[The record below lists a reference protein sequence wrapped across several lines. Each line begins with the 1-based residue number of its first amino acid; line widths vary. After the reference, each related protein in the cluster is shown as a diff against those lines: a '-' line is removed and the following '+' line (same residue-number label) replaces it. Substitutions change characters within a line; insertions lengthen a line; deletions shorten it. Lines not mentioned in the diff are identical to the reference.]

1 MIVMKIIKILCLCG
15 LFATGSLFANIP
27 GGGNGAGA
35 NVTITTNTS
44 ANTITM
50 ANGIVTAVIN
60 YNTSQILQL
69 TYLGHQITAGGT
81 SGTSAFYWQGQNS
94 VGEQTG
100 ANGIL
105 SVVVNPATNSGN
117 FAEICI
123 ANLYTN
129 QGTNAYVADA
139 YYYFAMF
146 RGSPG
151 IYAAEDMERSTNTG
165 SAVAG
170 GADIPSLTGKMDG
183 SFFNWMGQDSGRHML
198 RQGPSDIAIP
208 GINNCPKEV
217 TLLTNG
223 VLAGQFECKYDY
235 SGDLNSLHFFGWCST
250 TLNPNFGAW
259 MIHPSSEYFSSG
271 SKHPEIIGQADMFN
285 CTFKSV
291 HFGFGSDLNFT
302 NGETWSRVCG
312 PLFIYFNQVPASTP
326 NPQNVLYADAAAQ
339 SVAEQGAWPY
349 TWLADTN
356 YAQASGRGTV
366 TGKLVIN
373 DSGNPNASAAGMWVG
388 VEQQPP
394 SSLSPPTTDFQFFS
408 KNLQFWVQTDT
419 NGNFSIPNVV
429 AGNNYTLLSF
439 GPGAIGLYQ
448 SQSFGSPAPPVQ
460 LYVPSAQ
467 FSVTV
472 TGGQTNNL
480 GNVVWAPA
488 RVGATVWEMGVPDRD
503 TTEFRHGSDY
513 WHGDLGSATNL
524 PVNWAQW
531 QDYNLDFPNGVN
543 FTNGISR
550 WSADWDYAQPTSLD
564 PTTGNLNPT
573 TQNIFFNLPST
584 PSGSSQASIYFAV
597 VGDYSGPVE
606 VTVNGTLLNGTG
618 FFPYYS
624 SSDPMIRME
633 SHGVFCD
640 YRLNFAGNLLHS
652 GQNEIQLNMRKG
664 GYFSD
669 GILYDYIRLELTG
682 YVPPTPAG
690 LTAIA
695 GNGLVVLNWPASSG
709 ATSYTVSR
717 STTSGSGYTAIATN
731 IIGPIVGSDVPD
743 ATYTDNSVVNDTPY
757 YYVVSAVNPNGQST
771 NSIEATATPSA
782 STPPAPAA
790 PTGLTV
796 TPGNLKATLTW
807 NASPGAATYT
817 IQRTV
822 ITAGANAN
830 DPGAEAVTL
839 PNGFV
844 PTNIVNSFVTT
855 TNYTDTGLANNVLYA
870 YTVSAAN
877 ANGQSAASAPVSA
890 TPLPSFPTAP
900 TNLSAT
906 VSSNQVN
913 LSWNEVNIAETY
925 IVSRATSISGP
936 YTVVDDPEWLTLSTD
951 SGLNY
956 NTTYYYEVASANLAG
971 ISTNSAPLTVTIG
984 PATPVLTAVA
994 GNAQVLLS
1002 WSAPSGATNYV
1013 LQRSTTS
1020 GGSYLT
1026 LLSTTNISYLDMAVT
1041 NGTTYYYVVFAV
1053 GPNGTSQLSIEANA
1067 TPAAAPAGNWI
1078 NSITASPQGWNVNGN
1093 WGGNIYPNGVQAAA
1107 TINSAISANQ
1117 TINLNQAITI
1127 GTLNIGAPGGA
1138 AAFNVT
1144 GNGGNLML
1152 NNAPSQAVLMQLSTS
1167 KGDTVSAPM
1176 TVTGSLLVTNAA
1188 ANPFT
1193 VSGNITGATNGI
1205 TVNGN
1210 VTLSGNISVDTN
1222 GITAYGPV
1230 TLSGTNSY
1238 TGNTTILASSL
1249 TVSGGT
1255 INAPNSTITVGNGA
1269 TGVSFGVTGG
1279 TVTANTL
1286 NVAPV
1291 GGSTGDSASITGS
1304 GSVGFTN
1311 VNLGSGGNTSGP
1323 FTINTT
1329 GTVALGTLIDYK
1341 DLSGNG
1347 PSKTS
1352 GLIINNGTVTATSV
1366 LIQNTGSGANMN
1378 LNGGSL
1384 TIGNASATG
1393 AFRIG
1398 NGASTRGGFLTM
1410 TGGTLTYLGTDGL
1423 LLNTLSGSVN
1433 GANISGAGSVA
1444 TLTGVTLNQIN
1455 AAGATSWLVVSNG
1468 ATLYLGGS
1476 GLVMNQPGANVFAS
1490 FGNGGATIGAI
1501 ADWSS
1506 VAPLTLAGNTT
1517 FKAADASGVAHNISP
1532 GGVLSGGGGLT
1543 KTGAGALTLTG
1554 ANTYSGNTVVNAGT
1568 LLVNNSAG
1576 SATGAG
1582 AVSIA
1587 NGGTL
1592 AGSGIISGAVT
1603 VNPGGELAPGN
1614 PLGTLTF
1621 GNSLTLASGSTNIFE
1636 ISTAPATNSV
1646 AKIFGALT
1654 NGGTLIVTNVGA
1666 AALTNGNSFQLFSA
1680 ASESGSFANVVL
1692 PSLPAGLAWNT
1703 NSLNTSGTVSVVVNA
1718 RPFIGS
1724 TALSGSGFVLVGTGG
1739 VANANFYLLCSTNLA
1754 APLTNWTRLLTNQF
1768 DGSGNFNF
1776 TNPIDFNAAQN
1787 FYLLQLP

>member
-1 MIVMKIIKILCLCG
+1 MNIIKIICACVLLSTSS
-15 LFATGSLFANIP
+15 AFANIP
-27 GGGNGAGA
+27 GGGNGTGA
-35 NVTITTNTS
+35 NVTITTNTGAS
-44 ANTITM
+44 TITM
-50 ANGIVTAVIN
+50 DNGIVTAVIN

-100 ANGIL
+100 GNGIL

-123 ANLYTN
+123 ANLYAN
-129 QGTNAYVADA
+129 QGSTNAYVADA

-165 SAVAG
+165 SALVAG

-198 RQGPSDIAIP
+198 RQGPSDTSIA

-217 TLLTNG
+217 TLLSSG
-223 VLAGQFECKYDY
+223 QLAGQFDCKYDY

-250 TLNPNFGAW
+250 TLSPNFGAW

-271 SKHPEIIGQADMFN
+271 PKHPEIIGQIDMFN

-291 HFGFGSDLNFT
+291 HFGFGADLNFT
-302 NGETWSRVCG
+302 SGETWSRVCG
-312 PLFIYFNQVPASTP
+312 PLFIYFNQVPASTA
-326 NPQNVLYADAAAQ
+326 NPQNALYADAAAQ

-349 TWLADTN
+349 TWMADTN
-356 YAQASGRGTV
+356 YAQASQRGTV
-366 TGKLVIN
+366 TGTLVIN

-394 SSLSPPTTDFQFFS
+394 SSLSPATTDFQFFS

-448 SQSFGSPAPPVQ
+448 SQSFGGTAPPVQ
-460 LYVPSAQ
+460 LYVPSAH

-480 GNVVWAPA
+480 GNVVWAPT

-503 TTEFRHGSDY
+503 TTEFRHGADY
-513 WHGDLGSATNL
+513 WHGDLGNATNY

-564 PTTGNLNPT
+564 PTTGNLNGT
-573 TQNIFFNLPST
+573 TQNIFFNLPGT
-584 PSGSSQASIYFAV
+584 PAGSSQASIYFAV

-618 FFPYYS
+618 FFPYYDD
-624 SSDPMIRME
+624 SDPMVRME

-640 YRLNFAGNLLHS
+640 YRLNFAGNLLHA

-669 GILYDYIRLELTG
+669 SILYDYIRLELTG
-682 YVPPTPAG
+682 YVPPAPAG

-695 GNGLVVLNWPASSG
+695 GNGLVVLDWPASSG

-731 IIGPIVGSDVPD
+731 VVGPIVGSDVPD
-743 ATYTDNSVVNDTPY
+743 ATYTDSSVVNDTPY
-757 YYVVSAVNPNGQST
+757 YYVVSALNPNGSST
-771 NSIEATATPSA
+771 NSIEASATPSA
-782 STPPAPAA
+782 STPAAPSA

-796 TPGNLKATLTW
+796 TPGNLQATLTW

-844 PTNIVNSFVTT
+844 PTNTVNSFVTT

-877 ANGQSAASAPVSA
+877 ANGQSAASAPVNA
-890 TPLPSFPTAP
+890 TPLPNFPTPP
-900 TNLSAT
+900 TNLGAT

-913 LSWNEVNIAETY
+913 LSWKPVATAEDY

-971 ISTNSAPLTVTIG
+971 ISSNSAPLTVTIG
-984 PATPVLTAVA
+984 PAAPVLTAVA
-994 GNAQVLLS
+994 GNAQISLS

-1020 GGSYLT
+1020 GGPYTTVVS
-1026 LLSTTNISYLDMAVT
+1026 TNIPNYLDT
-1041 NGTTYYYVVFAV
+1041 GLLNGTTYYYVVYAV

-1067 TPAAAPAGNWI
+1067 TPAAAPAGSWI
-1078 NSITASPQGWNVNGN
+1078 NTITTAPQGWNVNGN
-1093 WGGNIYPNGVQAAA
+1093 WGGNVYPNGVQAVA

-1117 TINLNQAITI
+1117 TINLNQAMTI
-1127 GTLNIGAPGGA
+1127 GTLNIGSPSGA
-1138 AAFNVT
+1138 ASFNVT
-1144 GNGGNLML
+1144 GNGGTLTLDNTPGSALI
-1152 NNAPSQAVLMQLSTS
+1152 MQLSTS
-1167 KGDTVSAPM
+1167 KGDTISAPM
-1176 TVTGSLLVTNAA
+1176 TVNGSLQVTNAS
-1188 ANPFT
+1188 ANTLT
-1193 VSGNITGATNGI
+1193 VSGNISGATNGV
-1205 TVNGN
+1205 TVNG
-1210 VTLSGNISVDTN
+1210 SV
-1222 GITAYGPV
+1222 I
-1230 TLSGTNSY
+1230 LSGTNTY
-1238 TGNTTILASSL
+1238 AGNTTILGGNL

-1255 INAPNSTITVGNGA
+1255 INAPASTIQVGNGA
-1269 TGVSFGVTGG
+1269 TGISLNMTGG
-1279 TVTANTL
+1279 TVTAATL
-1286 NVAPV
+1286 SVAPLAN
-1291 GGSTGDSASITGS
+1291 STGDNASITGS
-1304 GSVGFTN
+1304 GSAAFGN
-1311 VNLGSGGNTSGP
+1311 VNLGSGANTSGP

-1329 GTVALGTLIDYK
+1329 GSVALGTFIDYK
-1341 DLSGNG
+1341 DLQGNG

-1352 GLIINNGTVTATSV
+1352 GLIINNGTVTAASV

-1384 TIGNASATG
+1384 TIGNASSTG

-1410 TGGTLTYLGTDGL
+1410 TGGSLTYLGTDGL

-1433 GANISGAGSVA
+1433 GANISGATSVA
-1444 TLTGVTLNQIN
+1444 TLTGVTLNQVS
-1455 AAGATSWLVVSNG
+1455 AAGATSWLIVSNG
-1468 ATLYLGGS
+1468 STLYLGNV
-1476 GLVMNQPGANVFAS
+1476 GLVANQPGAGVFAS
-1490 FGNGGATIGAI
+1490 LANATIGAI
-1501 ADWSS
+1501 TNWSS
-1506 VAPLTLAGNTT
+1506 AAPITLTGTAT
-1517 FKAADASGVAHNISP
+1517 FQAADASNVAHNISL
-1532 GGVLSGGGGLT
+1532 GGVLSGTGALT
-1543 KTGAGALTLTG
+1543 KTGGGTLTLSSFNTYKGATIINAGVLALQGGGAAPTIGSSTNINVAAGAQLDVTGEVTTFGLAFGQSLTGNGSIKGNVAVGNGLVIPGSNSIGALTF
-1554 ANTYSGNTVVNAGT
+1554 S
-1568 LLVNNSAG
+1568 
-1576 SATGAG
+1576 
-1582 AVSIA
+1582 
-1587 NGGTL
+1587 
-1592 AGSGIISGAVT
+1592 
-1603 VNPGGELAPGN
+1603 
-1614 PLGTLTF
+1614 
-1621 GNSLTLASGSTNIFE
+1621 NSLALSSLASGSTSIFK
-1636 ISTAPATNSV
+1636 ISKSPVTNDLV
-1646 AKIFGALT
+1646 IIFGALT
-1654 NGGTLIVTNVGA
+1654 CGGTLIVTNIGA
-1666 AALTNGNSFQLFSA
+1666 TALAAGDSFKMFNA
-1680 ASESGSFANVVL
+1680 ASYNGAFASVIL
-1692 PSLPAGLAWNT
+1692 PPLSTGLAWNT
-1703 NSLNTSGTVSVVVNA
+1703 NALNTNGVLSVVA
-1718 RPFIGS
+1718 LTPPTI
-1724 TALSGSGFVLVGTGG
+1724 AIIQLSGQNLVISGGGGTANWPYLVL
-1739 VANANFYLLCSTNLA
+1739 ASTNLSA
-1754 APLTNWTRLLTNQF
+1754 AQWTTVATNYFDAAGNFSLTLTNAA
-1768 DGSGNFNF
+1768 GSGQ
-1776 TNPIDFNAAQN
+1776 PQS
-1787 FYLLQLP
+1787 FYKLQLQ